1 MKNKEV
7 IPDMINKEDIGHREA
22 LTLLIVV
29 MSGKIFLSFPR
40 DMAVLGGAAG
50 WMIVLLSGILSLV
63 GFAFIYFLIR
73 KYPGKNIVEITRMI
87 SGSLLGTVIG
97 LAFFLFF
104 LTITSLILR
113 QFAES
118 FILSILPK
126 TPISVIIT
134 CFLILLIYACLLGIE
149 TITRVAWFF
158 GPYLLLGLAIIL
170 LFSMSQADLQHL
182 VPILGTGPIPLLK
195 ASFVNTSLFSEIL
208 LFGLI
213 APLVTK
219 KSKIFGIGVYSIL
232 IAIVINIAI
241 VVIVVL
247 VFNYVSAAKQIFPV
261 FQLARLIS
269 VEEFL
274 QRVEAVFVF
283 LWFFTA
289 AIQLS
294 ALFYG
299 TVTSFAQA
307 FRIKNYRPLSIPI
320 AVLIFIL
327 SLIPGSMTQAVHLN
341 DFQISNYYPVVAFGI
356 PLILWLVSIIMKK
369 NPSDQNAE

>member
-1 MKNKEV
+1 
-7 IPDMINKEDIGHREA
+7 MINKEDIGHREA

>member
-1 MKNKEV
+1 
-7 IPDMINKEDIGHREA
+7 MINKEGIGHREA

-50 WMIVLLSGILSLV
+50 WMIVLLSGILSLI

-73 KYPGKNIVEITRMI
+73 KYPGKNIVEIARMI

-118 FILSILPK
+118 FLLSILPK

-158 GPYLLLGLAIIL
+158 GPYLLLGLVVIL

-182 VPILGTGPIPLLK
+182 APILGTGPVPLLK
-195 ASFVNTSLFSEIL
+195 ASVVNTSLFSEIL

-213 APLVTK
+213 APLITK
-219 KSKIFGIGVYSIL
+219 KSKIFGVGVYGIL
-232 IAIVINIAI
+232 IAILINIAI
-241 VVIVVL
+241 VAIVVL

-307 FRIKNYRPLSIPI
+307 FRIKDYRPLSIPI
-320 AVLIFIL
+320 AVLMFIL

-341 DFQISNYYPVVAFGI
+341 DFQISNYYAVVAFGI